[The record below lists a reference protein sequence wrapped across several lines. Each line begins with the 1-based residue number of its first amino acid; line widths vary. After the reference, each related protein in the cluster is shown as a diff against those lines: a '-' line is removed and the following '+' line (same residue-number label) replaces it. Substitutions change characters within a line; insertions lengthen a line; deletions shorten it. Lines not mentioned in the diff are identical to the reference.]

1 MKKSTIQL
9 HDIKV
14 ENNKVIYDYSYSSDL
29 KIYFKNKE
37 KLYVTYDF
45 EVSAIPKSILAI
57 PWLANFITISW
68 FSGCTIIIDE
78 IDDELM
84 NLYARR
90 MKLAEGIGKFK
101 KDNNIAILQTNRW
114 NEILERGLSLGT
126 KKGLSEEFVE
136 TTLKAIHQESINHQ
150 EKVMQGN

>member
-78 IDDELM
+78 IDDDFLECL
-84 NLYARR
+84 
-90 MKLAEGIGKFK
+90 
-101 KDNNIAILQTNRW
+101 
-114 NEILERGLSLGT
+114 EIL
-126 KKGLSEEFVE
+126 KKSFAEEHVVILAKNSNLILIFRR
-136 TTLKAIHQESINHQ
+136 
-150 EKVMQGN
+150 

>member
-78 IDDELM
+78 IDDDFL
-84 NLYARR
+84 
-90 MKLAEGIGKFK
+90 
-101 KDNNIAILQTNRW
+101 
-114 NEILERGLSLGT
+114 EILKDGSLEFGAE
-126 KKGLSEEFVE
+126 SEIKIQQRISKEDYLQKF
-136 TTLKAIHQESINHQ
+136 
-150 EKVMQGN
+150 